1 MSITQFAAQTY
12 VVQPG
17 DFLSAIAQKFYGDGS
32 EQSWR
37 KIYDANR
44 SVIGAD
50 PTQLQVGMVLTIPG
64 VTSSN
69 GGSSASSVVD
79 RVIELTNEQRRRNG
93 VPPLRFSA
101 QLTAAAQTHTNLMVQ
116 FDRMDHN
123 LPGEPSLG
131 ERVSRT
137 GYRWSSIAENIAH
150 GQQTPED
157 VVNSWMNSSGHRA
170 NLLNPA
176 YQDIGVGF
184 ANGYWTQV
192 FARP

>member
-1 MSITQFAAQTY
+1 
-12 VVQPG
+12 
-17 DFLSAIAQKFYGDGS
+17 
-32 EQSWR
+32 
-37 KIYDANR
+37 
-44 SVIGAD
+44 
-50 PTQLQVGMVLTIPG
+50 
-64 VTSSN
+64 
-69 GGSSASSVVD
+69 
-79 RVIELTNEQRRRNG
+79 
-93 VPPLRFSA
+93 
-101 QLTAAAQTHTNLMVQ
+101 MVQ